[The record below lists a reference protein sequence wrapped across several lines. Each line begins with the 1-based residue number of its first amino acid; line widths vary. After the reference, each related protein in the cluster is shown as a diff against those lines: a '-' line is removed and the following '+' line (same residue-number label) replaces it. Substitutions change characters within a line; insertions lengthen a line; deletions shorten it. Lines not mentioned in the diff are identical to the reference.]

1 MQLSSALE
9 SEERDIKYIA
19 GFVTFRCIKKCVS
32 STELNKYFEKFID
45 KIEILNWF
53 LQNPGAVWHSPYL
66 QPYVTQ
72 VSYNRICL

>member
-19 GFVTFRCIKKCVS
+19 GFVTFSCIKKCVS

-45 KIEILNWF
+45 KD
-53 LQNPGAVWHSPYL
+53 
-66 QPYVTQ
+66 
-72 VSYNRICL
+72 